1 MVFEVAKKFQWQLYL
16 LVLIPLIFI
25 SGCNVVS
32 QHGNVQSSQSPKLVF
47 SGLGSDVP
55 GMTASL
61 EIKGVGTY
69 SLTDS
74 AAKAL
79 RNVSSA
85 SSRSFSTTVKDL
97 AAGTYTMIVT
107 YSANGVTLAVATR
120 SVDVSIASTI
130 SVTFKSQDIN
140 KNFDDDS
147 DGWVNLAEILW
158 GSEPLL
164 SSSAPPGDSPQFVF
178 NTSGGV
184 AESTTYSVQ
193 SSLGEAI
200 STQQG
205 SSWNYAMSGGFQAYH

>member
-1 MVFEVAKKFQWQLYL
+1 M
-16 LVLIPLIFI
+16 I
-25 SGCNVVS
+25 
-32 QHGNVQSSQSPKLVF
+32 
-47 SGLGSDVP
+47 
-55 GMTASL
+55 
-61 EIKGVGTY
+61 
-69 SLTDS
+69 
-74 AAKAL
+74 
-79 RNVSSA
+79 RSA
-85 SSRSFSTTVKDL
+85 SSRSFSATVKDI

-120 SVDVSIASTI
+120 SVAVGDVSTI
-130 SVTFKSQDIN
+130 RVSFDPQDIN

-178 NTSGGV
+178 NASGGV

-200 STQQG
+200 STRDG
-205 SSWNYAMSGGFQAYH
+205 TSWNYAMSGGFQAYH

>member
-32 QHGNVQSSQSPKLVF
+32 HATGQPSQSPKIVF

-61 EIKGVGTY
+61 EIKGVGSY
-69 SLTDS
+69 SLT
-74 AAKAL
+74 AQANKMI
-79 RNVSSA
+79 RSA
-85 SSRSFSTTVKDL
+85 SSRSFSATVKDI

-120 SVDVSIASTI
+120 SVAVGDVSTI
-130 SVTFKSQDIN
+130 RVSFDPQDIN

-178 NTSGGV
+178 NASGGV

-200 STQQG
+200 STRDG
-205 SSWNYAMSGGFQAYH
+205 TSWNYAMSGGFQAYH